1 MGRDHIQDF
10 YLLTDSQSSID
21 MSSNLVGAKKRS
33 RHFRLRLHDIRQM
46 LSDKVLKFKYVNTK
60 HQLADFYSKLLP
72 APAYKSFRDQI
83 MGLKDLTVEQTRAYC
98 HEDKSTVEDMSKHH
112 TNFVCALNGEAINAC
127 ENGFENCSLRQS
139 KSGVILDDS
148 SLYLEHF
155 DICCGIIDIVEDNV
169 VSGTVN
175 LLDGDGQL

>member
-1 MGRDHIQDF
+1 
-10 YLLTDSQSSID
+10 
-21 MSSNLVGAKKRS
+21 
-33 RHFRLRLHDIRQM
+33 
-46 LSDKVLKFKYVNTK
+46 
-60 HQLADFYSKLLP
+60 
-72 APAYKSFRDQI
+72 

-98 HEDKSTVEDMSKHH
+98 HEDKSTVEDMSKHQ